1 MELST
6 IFVDNSM
13 SQETT
18 SPFFVRICTFLVFCA
33 RQSIFPFYRAAQRVI
48 HIPLCERS
56 MKTTFPQFLWK
67 SYPHFPQP
75 ERHILTI
82 VTFPHTLWKSYPHF
96 PQRALPKEV
105 IHKNCGKVI
114 HTFHN
119 I

>member
-56 MKTTFPQFLWK
+56 MKTTFPQKMWK

-75 ERHILTI
+75 NRHILTI
-82 VTFPHTLWKSYPHF
+82 VTYPHTLWKSYPHF
-96 PQRALPKEV
+96 PQRAFTKEV
-105 IHKNCGKVI
+105 IHIFCG
-114 HTFHN
+114 
-119 I
+119 